1 MGLKKLFKG
10 RRDKKQV
17 VLEQA
22 AEAVVEAVQEV
33 EEEIAVEEEPVEEAI
48 LEEPEEEPV
57 EEVKESKMIEALK
70 LVLPLV
76 KQMTGK
82 DIQLSLCDREKAIDT
97 WPADSFSMP
106 GAIPGLALEWDNPA
120 QRGMLAVMESGVP
133 DVNFLPKEIFGVPI
147 KGILTPVFEDG
158 EVVGLVACAY
168 SLEEEIN
175 IKESIATLD
184 TNLNQSKAGVEEI
197 AKEAANLAEKLNSIH
212 EVTTS
217 VKEEVDKAVVMVGA
231 IQANASKSNILAL
244 NASIEAARAGE
255 MGKGF
260 AVVADE
266 MGKLAQ
272 ASGNSAKEIS
282 QSLED
287 IISAVEK
294 VTAAVN
300 DANDAA
306 GNQAASTEEIT
317 ATLTDV
323 TESVGKITKVAENVV
338 E

>member
-10 RRDKKQV
+10 RRNKKQV
-17 VLEQA
+17 VFEQA
-22 AEAVVEAVQEV
+22 AEAVVEAMQEV
-33 EEEIAVEEEPVEEAI
+33 EEEVAVEEELAEEVI
-48 LEEPEEEPV
+48 SEEPEEEAV
-57 EEVKESKMIEALK
+57 EEAKESKMIEALK

-106 GAIPGLALEWDNPA
+106 GAIPGLPLEWDNPA
-120 QRGMLAVMESGVP
+120 QRGMLAVMESGVA

-168 SLEEEIN
+168 SLEEETN
-175 IKESIATLD
+175 MQDTIATLD
-184 TNLNQSKAGVEEI
+184 MNLGQSKESVEAI
-197 AKEAANLAEKLNSIH
+197 AKEASNLAEKLNSIR
-212 EVTTS
+212 EVAEV
-217 VKEEVDKAVVMVGA
+217 VKEQVQSANSMVGA

-272 ASGNSAKEIS
+272 ASGNSAKDIS

-287 IISAVEK
+287 IISAVNK
-294 VTAAVN
+294 VTEAVN
-300 DANDAA
+300 EANDAA
-306 GNQAASTEEIT
+306 TNQAATTEEVT
-317 ATLTDV
+317 ATLTSI
-323 TESVGKITKVAENVV
+323 TESVSQITKKAV
-338 E
+338 ED

>member
-1 MGLKKLFKG
+1 MGFKKLFKG
-10 RRDKKQV
+10 RRNKNEV
-17 VLEQA
+17 VLEQE
-22 AEAVVEAVQEV
+22 AEAVIEAVQEV
-33 EEEIAVEEEPVEEAI
+33 EEEMTAEEVVPEETIVEEQ
-48 LEEPEEEPV
+48 EEEPV

-106 GAIPGLALEWDNPA
+106 GAIPGLPLEWENPA
-120 QRGMLAVMESGVP
+120 QSGMLAVMESGVP

-168 SLEEEIN
+168 SLEEETN
-175 IKESIATLD
+175 MQDTIATLD
-184 TNLNQSKAGVEEI
+184 MNLGQSKESVEAI
-197 AKEAANLAEKLNSIH
+197 AEEASNLAEKLNSIR
-212 EVTTS
+212 EVAEV
-217 VKEEVDKAVVMVGA
+217 VKEQVYSANSMVGA

-282 QSLED
+282 QSLEG
-287 IISAVEK
+287 IISAVDK
-294 VTAAVN
+294 VTEAVN
-300 DANDAA
+300 EANDAA
-306 GNQAASTEEIT
+306 TNQAATTEEVT
-317 ATLTDV
+317 ATLTDI
-323 TESVGKITKVAENVV
+323 TNSVSQITKKAITE
-338 E
+338 

>member
-1 MGLKKLFKG
+1 MGLKKLFKE
-10 RRDKKQV
+10 RRNKEQV
-17 VLEQA
+17 VLEQ
-22 AEAVVEAVQEV
+22 EAVVETVQEV
-33 EEEIAVEEEPVEEAI
+33 EEEVAVEEEPVEEVI
-48 LEEPEEEPV
+48 LEETEEEPV
-57 EEVKESKMIEALK
+57 EEAKESKMIEALK

-133 DVNFLPKEIFGVPI
+133 NVNFLPKEIFGVPI
-147 KGILTPVFEDG
+147 KGILTPVFEEG

-168 SLEEEIN
+168 SLEEETN
-175 IKESIATLD
+175 MQDTIATLD
-184 TNLNQSKAGVEEI
+184 MNLGQSKESVEAI
-197 AKEAANLAEKLNSIH
+197 AKEASNLAEKLNSIR
-212 EVTTS
+212 EVAEA
-217 VKEEVDKAVVMVGA
+217 VKEQVHSANSMVGA

-287 IISAVEK
+287 IITAVDK
-294 VTAAVN
+294 VTEAVN
-300 DANDAA
+300 EANDAA
-306 GNQAASTEEIT
+306 TNQAATTEEVT
-317 ATLTDV
+317 ATLTDI
-323 TESVGKITKVAENVV
+323 TDSVSQITKKAV
-338 E
+338 EE

>member
-1 MGLKKLFKG
+1 MGLKKLFGG
-10 RRDKKQV
+10 RKKKQKQV
-17 VLEQA
+17 VLEA
-22 AEAVVEAVQEV
+22 GTEPMV
-33 EEEIAVEEEPVEEAI
+33 EELQELDMTEQ
-48 LEEPEEEPV
+48 EPEAEDEV
-57 EEVKESKMIEALK
+57 CADESEEVSADEEKESKMMEALK

-82 DIQLSLCDREKAIDT
+82 DVQLSLCDRVRAIDT
-97 WPADSFSMP
+97 WPADSFNMP

-120 QRGMLAVMESGVP
+120 QRGMLEVMESGIA

-168 SLEEEIN
+168 SLEEENN
-175 IKESIATLD
+175 IKDSIQNLD
-184 TNLNQSKAGVEEI
+184 TNLSQSKDSVEQM
-197 AKEAANLAEKLNSIH
+197 AKEAANLAERLSNIH
-212 EVTTS
+212 EVTS
-217 VKEEVDKAVVMVGA
+217 VVKAEVEKAVALVGA

-272 ASGNSAKEIS
+272 ASGNAAKDIS

-287 IISAVEK
+287 IINSVNM
-294 VTAAVN
+294 VTEDVN
-300 DANDAA
+300 MANDVAV
-306 GNQAASTEEIT
+306 NQAAVTEEIT
-317 ATLTDV
+317 ATLIDI
-323 TESVGKITKVAENVV
+323 TESVGSIAKSTEQTV
-338 E
+338 

>member
-10 RRDKKQV
+10 RRNKEQV
-17 VLEQA
+17 VLEQ
-22 AEAVVEAVQEV
+22 EAVVETVQEV
-33 EEEIAVEEEPVEEAI
+33 EEEVAVEEEPVEEVI

-57 EEVKESKMIEALK
+57 EEAKESKMIEALK

-147 KGILTPVFEDG
+147 KGILTPVFEEG

-168 SLEEEIN
+168 SLEEETN
-175 IKESIATLD
+175 MQDTIATLD
-184 TNLNQSKAGVEEI
+184 MNLGQSKESVEAI
-197 AKEAANLAEKLNSIH
+197 AKEASNLAEKLNSIR
-212 EVTTS
+212 EVAEA
-217 VKEEVDKAVVMVGA
+217 VKEQVHSANSMVGA

-287 IISAVEK
+287 IITAVDK
-294 VTAAVN
+294 VTEAVN
-300 DANDAA
+300 EANDAA
-306 GNQAASTEEIT
+306 TNQAATTEEVT
-317 ATLTDV
+317 ATLTDI
-323 TESVGKITKVAENVV
+323 TDSVSQITKRQ
-338 E
+338 

>member
-1 MGLKKLFKG
+1 MSLKSFFGERK
-10 RRDKKQV
+10 KKQE
-17 VLEQA
+17 VLET
-22 AEAVVEAVQEV
+22 EADVIETV
-33 EEEIAVEEEPVEEAI
+33 EEQEPEEDAMVSEEAEEVPEEVI
-48 LEEPEEEPV
+48 DEEPEEQPA

-82 DIQLSLCDREKAIDT
+82 DVQLSLCDREKAIDT

-120 QRGMLAVMESGVP
+120 HRGMLEVMESGTP
-133 DVNFLPKEIFGVPI
+133 DVNFMPKEILGVPI

-168 SLEEEIN
+168 SLEEETN
-175 IKESIATLD
+175 MRDTIATLD
-184 TNLNQSKAGVEEI
+184 MNLGQSKESVDEI
-197 AKEAANLAEKLNSIH
+197 AKEATNLAEKLNSIR
-212 EVTTS
+212 EVAET
-217 VKEEVDKAVVMVGA
+217 VKEQVNSANNMVGA

-272 ASGNSAKEIS
+272 ASGNSAKDIS
-282 QSLED
+282 QSLGD
-287 IISAVEK
+287 IINAVNK
-294 VTAAVN
+294 VTEAVN
-300 DANDAA
+300 EANDAA
-306 GNQAASTEEIT
+306 TNQAATTEEVT
-317 ATLTDV
+317 ATLTSI
-323 TESVGKITKVAENVV
+323 TESVSQITKKVSE
-338 E
+338 

>member
-1 MGLKKLFKG
+1 MGLKKMFKG
-10 RRDKKQV
+10 RRNKKQV

-22 AEAVVEAVQEV
+22 AEAVVEAMQEGEEEVVV
-33 EEEIAVEEEPVEEAI
+33 EEEVVEEV
-48 LEEPEEEPV
+48 LSEEPEEEV
-57 EEVKESKMIEALK
+57 VEVKESKMIEALK

-106 GAIPGLALEWDNPA
+106 GAIPGLLLEWDNPA
-120 QRGMLAVMESGVP
+120 QRGMLAVMESGVA

-168 SLEEEIN
+168 SLEEETNMRDTIASLDMN
-175 IKESIATLD
+175 LGQSKES
-184 TNLNQSKAGVEEI
+184 VEDI
-197 AKEAANLAEKLNSIH
+197 AKEATNLAEKLNSIR
-212 EVTTS
+212 EVAEV
-217 VKEEVDKAVVMVGA
+217 VKEQVQSAGSMVGA

-272 ASGNSAKEIS
+272 ASGNSAKDIS

-287 IISAVEK
+287 IITAVDK
-294 VTAAVN
+294 VTEAVN
-300 DANDAA
+300 EANDAA
-306 GNQAASTEEIT
+306 TNQAATTEEVT
-317 ATLTDV
+317 ATLTDI
-323 TESVGKITKVAENVV
+323 TNSVSQITKKAIAE
-338 E
+338 

>member
-10 RRDKKQV
+10 RRNKEQV
-17 VLEQA
+17 VLEQE
-22 AEAVVEAVQEV
+22 AEATVETVQEV
-33 EEEIAVEEEPVEEAI
+33 EEEMPVSDEVAEEVLIEETEEES
-48 LEEPEEEPV
+48 V

-97 WPADSFSMP
+97 WPADGFSMP
-106 GAIPGLALEWDNPA
+106 GAIPGLPLEWDNPA
-120 QRGMLAVMESGVP
+120 QRGMLAVMESGMP

-147 KGILTPVFEDG
+147 KGILIPVFEDG
-158 EVVGLVACAY
+158 EVVGVVACAY
-168 SLEEEIN
+168 SLEEETN
-175 IKESIATLD
+175 MQDTIATLD
-184 TNLNQSKAGVEEI
+184 MNLGQSKESVEAI
-197 AKEAANLAEKLNSIH
+197 AKEATNLAEKLNSIR
-212 EVTTS
+212 EVAEV
-217 VKEEVDKAVVMVGA
+217 VKEQVHSANSMVGA

-287 IISAVEK
+287 IITAVDK
-294 VTAAVN
+294 VTEAVN
-300 DANDAA
+300 EANDAA
-306 GNQAASTEEIT
+306 TNQAATTEEVT
-317 ATLTDV
+317 ATLTDI
-323 TESVGKITKVAENVV
+323 TDSVSQITKKAV
-338 E
+338 EE

>member
-10 RRDKKQV
+10 RRNKEQV
-17 VLEQA
+17 VLEQ
-22 AEAVVEAVQEV
+22 EAVVETVQEV
-33 EEEIAVEEEPVEEAI
+33 EEEVTVEEEPVEEVI

-57 EEVKESKMIEALK
+57 EEAKESKMIEALK

-147 KGILTPVFEDG
+147 KGILTPVFEEG

-168 SLEEEIN
+168 SLEEETN
-175 IKESIATLD
+175 MQDTIATLD
-184 TNLNQSKAGVEEI
+184 MNLGQSKESVEAI
-197 AKEAANLAEKLNSIH
+197 AKEASNLAEKLNSIR
-212 EVTTS
+212 EVAEA
-217 VKEEVDKAVVMVGA
+217 VKEQVHSANSMVGA

-287 IISAVEK
+287 IITAVDK
-294 VTAAVN
+294 VTEAVN
-300 DANDAA
+300 EANDAA
-306 GNQAASTEEIT
+306 TNQAATTEEVT
-317 ATLTDV
+317 ATLTDI
-323 TESVGKITKVAENVV
+323 TDSVSQITKKAV
-338 E
+338 EE

>member
-17 VLEQA
+17 VLEQV
-22 AEAVVEAVQEV
+22 AEAAVEAVQEV
-33 EEEIAVEEEPVEEAI
+33 EEEVSVEEEMAEEVI
-48 LEEPEEEPV
+48 SKESEEEPV

-82 DIQLSLCDREKAIDT
+82 DVQLSLCDREKAIDT
-97 WPADSFSMP
+97 WPADSFNMP
-106 GAIPGLALEWDNPA
+106 GAIPGLPLEWENPA
-120 QRGMLAVMESGVP
+120 QRGMLAVMESGVA

-168 SLEEEIN
+168 SLEDETNMQNTI
-175 IKESIATLD
+175 SALD
-184 TNLNQSKAGVEEI
+184 MNLGQSKVSVEAI
-197 AKEAANLAEKLNSIH
+197 AKEATNLAEKLNSIQ
-212 EVTTS
+212 EVAEV
-217 VKEEVDKAVVMVGA
+217 VKEQVNGANSMVGA
-231 IQANASKSNILAL
+231 IQANAAKSNILAL

-266 MGKLAQ
+266 MRKLAQ

-287 IISAVEK
+287 IIGAVDK
-294 VTAAVN
+294 VTEAVN
-300 DANDAA
+300 EANDAA
-306 GNQAASTEEIT
+306 TNQAATTEEVT
-317 ATLTDV
+317 AALTDI
-323 TESVGKITKVAENVV
+323 TESVGQITKKAITE
-338 E
+338 

>member
-10 RRDKKQV
+10 RRNKEQV
-17 VLEQA
+17 VLEQ
-22 AEAVVEAVQEV
+22 EAVVETVQEV
-33 EEEIAVEEEPVEEAI
+33 EEEVAVEEEPVEEVI

-57 EEVKESKMIEALK
+57 EEAKESKMIEALK

-147 KGILTPVFEDG
+147 KGILTPIFEEG

-168 SLEEEIN
+168 SLEEETN
-175 IKESIATLD
+175 MQDTIATLD
-184 TNLNQSKAGVEEI
+184 MNLGQSKESVEAI
-197 AKEAANLAEKLNSIH
+197 AKEASNLAEKLNSIR
-212 EVTTS
+212 EVAEA
-217 VKEEVDKAVVMVGA
+217 VKEQVHSANSMVGA

-287 IISAVEK
+287 IITAVDK
-294 VTAAVN
+294 VTEAVN
-300 DANDAA
+300 EANDAA
-306 GNQAASTEEIT
+306 TNQAATTEEVT
-317 ATLTDV
+317 ATLTDI
-323 TESVGKITKVAENVV
+323 TDSVSQITKKAVAE
-338 E
+338 

>member
-17 VLEQA
+17 ILEQA
-22 AEAVVEAVQEV
+22 AEATVEAVQEV
-33 EEEIAVEEEPVEEAI
+33 EEEVSVEEEVAEEVISEEMEEEVAEEA
-48 LEEPEEEPV
+48 
-57 EEVKESKMIEALK
+57 KESKMIEALK

-106 GAIPGLALEWDNPA
+106 GAIPGLPLDWDNPA
-120 QRGMLAVMESGVP
+120 QRGMLAVMESGVA

-168 SLEEEIN
+168 SLEEETN
-175 IKESIATLD
+175 MRDTIATLD
-184 TNLNQSKAGVEEI
+184 MNLGQSKESVEDI
-197 AKEAANLAEKLNSIH
+197 AKEATNLAEKLNSIR
-212 EVTTS
+212 EVAEV
-217 VKEEVDKAVVMVGA
+217 VKEQVHSANNMVGA

-272 ASGNSAKEIS
+272 ASGNSAKDIS

-287 IISAVEK
+287 IISAVDK
-294 VTAAVN
+294 VTEAVN
-300 DANDAA
+300 EANDAA
-306 GNQAASTEEIT
+306 TNQAATTEEVT
-317 ATLTDV
+317 ATLTSI
-323 TESVGKITKVAENVV
+323 TESVSQITKKAV
-338 E
+338 EE

>member
-1 MGLKKLFKG
+1 MGFEKLFKG
-10 RRDKKQV
+10 RRNKNEV
-17 VLEQA
+17 VLEQE

-33 EEEIAVEEEPVEEAI
+33 EEEMTAEGVVPEEIIVEEQ
-48 LEEPEEEPV
+48 EEEPV

-106 GAIPGLALEWDNPA
+106 GAIPGLSLEWENPA
-120 QRGMLAVMESGVP
+120 QSGMLAVMESGVP

-168 SLEEEIN
+168 SMEEETN
-175 IKESIATLD
+175 MQDTIATLD
-184 TNLNQSKAGVEEI
+184 MNLGQSKESVEAI
-197 AKEAANLAEKLNSIH
+197 AEEASNLAEKLNSIR
-212 EVTTS
+212 EVAEV
-217 VKEEVDKAVVMVGA
+217 VKEQVHSANSMVGA

-282 QSLED
+282 QSLEG
-287 IISAVEK
+287 IISAVDK
-294 VTAAVN
+294 VTEAVN
-300 DANDAA
+300 EANDAA
-306 GNQAASTEEIT
+306 TNQAATTEEVT
-317 ATLTDV
+317 ATLTDI
-323 TESVGKITKVAENVV
+323 TNSVSQITKKAIAE
-338 E
+338 

>member
-17 VLEQA
+17 ILEQA
-22 AEAVVEAVQEV
+22 AEATVEAVQEV
-33 EEEIAVEEEPVEEAI
+33 EEEVSVEEEVAEEVISEETEEEVAEEA
-48 LEEPEEEPV
+48 
-57 EEVKESKMIEALK
+57 KESKMIEALK

-106 GAIPGLALEWDNPA
+106 GAIPGLPLEWDNPA
-120 QRGMLAVMESGVP
+120 QRGMLAVMESGTA

-168 SLEEEIN
+168 SLEEETN
-175 IKESIATLD
+175 MRDTIATLD
-184 TNLNQSKAGVEEI
+184 MNLGQSKESVEDI
-197 AKEAANLAEKLNSIH
+197 AKEATNLAEKLNSIR
-212 EVTTS
+212 EVAEV
-217 VKEEVDKAVVMVGA
+217 VKEQVHSANNMVGA

-272 ASGNSAKEIS
+272 ASGNSAKDIS
-282 QSLED
+282 QSLVD
-287 IISAVEK
+287 IISAVDK
-294 VTAAVN
+294 VTEAVN
-300 DANDAA
+300 EANDAA
-306 GNQAASTEEIT
+306 TNQAATTEEVT
-317 ATLTDV
+317 ATLTSI
-323 TESVGKITKVAENVV
+323 TESVSQITKKAV
-338 E
+338 EE

>member
-10 RRDKKQV
+10 RRNKEQV
-17 VLEQA
+17 ILEQE
-22 AEAVVEAVQEV
+22 AEAIVEVVQEV
-33 EEEIAVEEEPVEEAI
+33 EEEMPVSDEVAEEALVEET
-48 LEEPEEEPV
+48 EEESG

-106 GAIPGLALEWDNPA
+106 GAIPGLPLEWDNPA
-120 QRGMLAVMESGVP
+120 QRGMLAVMESGVA

-147 KGILTPVFEDG
+147 KGILTPIFENG
-158 EVVGLVACAY
+158 EVVGLVACAF
-168 SLEEEIN
+168 SLEEETN
-175 IKESIATLD
+175 MRDTIATLD
-184 TNLNQSKAGVEEI
+184 MNLGQSKVSVEEI
-197 AKEAANLAEKLNSIH
+197 AKEATNLAEKLNSIR
-212 EVTTS
+212 EVAEV
-217 VKEEVDKAVVMVGA
+217 VKEQVNDANNMVGA

-287 IISAVEK
+287 IISAVGK
-294 VTAAVN
+294 VTEAVN
-300 DANDAA
+300 EANDAA
-306 GNQAASTEEIT
+306 TNQAATTEEVT
-317 ATLTDV
+317 ATLTDI
-323 TESVGKITKVAENVV
+323 TDSVSQITKKAIAE
-338 E
+338 

>member
-1 MGLKKLFKG
+1 MGLKRLFGK
-10 RRDKKQV
+10 RKK
-17 VLEQA
+17 E
-22 AEAVVEAVQEV
+22 QEV
-33 EEEIAVEEEPVEEAI
+33 FETETDVVGTVTEQ
-48 LEEPEEEPV
+48 EPEEEVTVSEDAEELLLEEEEETSV

-76 KQMTGK
+76 KQITGK
-82 DIQLSLCDREKAIDT
+82 DVQLSLCDREKAIDT

-106 GAIPGLALEWDNPA
+106 GAIPGLPLEWDNPA
-120 QRGMLAVMESGVP
+120 QRGMLEVMESGVTG
-133 DVNFLPKEIFGVPI
+133 VNFMPKEIFGVPI

-168 SLEEEIN
+168 SLEEETN
-175 IKESIATLD
+175 MRETIATLD
-184 TNLNQSKAGVEEI
+184 MNIGQSKESVESI
-197 AKEAANLAEKLNSIH
+197 ANEAANLAEKLNSIRDVA
-212 EVTTS
+212 EN
-217 VKEEVDKAVVMVGA
+217 VKIQVHDANSMVGA

-272 ASGNSAKEIS
+272 ASGNSAKDIS

-287 IISAVEK
+287 IISAVDK
-294 VTAAVN
+294 VTSAVN

-306 GNQAASTEEIT
+306 TNQAAATEEVT
-317 ATLTDV
+317 ATLIDI
-323 TESVGKITKVAENVV
+323 TESVGMITQKAMDN
-338 E
+338 